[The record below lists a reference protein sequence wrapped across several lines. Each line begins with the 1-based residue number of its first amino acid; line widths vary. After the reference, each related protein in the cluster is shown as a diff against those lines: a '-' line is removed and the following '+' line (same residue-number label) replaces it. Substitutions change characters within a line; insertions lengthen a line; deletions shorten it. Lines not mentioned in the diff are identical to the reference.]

1 MGGFRLVIAIIPARC
16 SSKGLPGKN
25 IKKMNDKPLIYYTIN
40 AAKKSKFIDKII
52 VSTDDNKISEIAKR
66 YGVG

>member
-1 MGGFRLVIAIIPARC
+1 
-16 SSKGLPGKN
+16 
-25 IKKMNDKPLIYYTIN
+25 MNDKPLIYYTIN